1 MVVIDFSSCWSARH
15 GTLSNERCRA
25 HRCGEAP
32 ASWRRVG
39 QAAGMSEPPLPSAAR
54 LRLAVAAFRT
64 GESRRVCPPCLHVGV
79 LGHRGEGVF
88 EATFEEDRHGPLDPD
103 LRREISAA
111 LLSRALLFT
120 ETPDFWLTRS
130 GHLTTHDGDLAWLAA
145 TAAAAG
151 EADLTQTFVVV
162 TRRGW
167 YDPRTL
173 RRREWARL
181 RLV

>member
-1 MVVIDFSSCWSARH
+1 
-15 GTLSNERCRA
+15 
-25 HRCGEAP
+25 
-32 ASWRRVG
+32 
-39 QAAGMSEPPLPSAAR
+39 MSEPPLPSAAR

-64 GESRRVCPPCLHVGV
+64 GEPRRICPPCLHVGV
-79 LGHRGEGVF
+79 LGHRGDGPF
-88 EATFEEDRHGPLDPD
+88 EATFEEDRQGPLDPD

-120 ETPDFWLTRS
+120 ETPDIWLTRS
-130 GHLTTHDGDLAWLAA
+130 GHLSTHDGDLAWLAA
-145 TAAAAG
+145 TAAAAA
-151 EADLTQTFVVV
+151 EAELAPAFVVV

-173 RRREWARL
+173 LRREWARL